1 MKYNVAF
8 KHGAASEL
16 NTAMN
21 DLVFVKNERTNLYEW
36 IFQVSDMCRV
46 CLSNKDWL
54 KDRDERAEAQ
64 LVVDYC
70 HPDKAKIAA
79 QK

>member
-16 NTAMN
+16 NTATE
-21 DLVFVKNERTNLYEW
+21 DLVFVKNEGTNLYER

-46 CLSNKDWL
+46 WLSNDC
-54 KDRDERAEAQ
+54 AQ
-64 LVVDYC
+64 LISPETETDV
-70 HPDKAKIAA
+70 P
-79 QK
+79 